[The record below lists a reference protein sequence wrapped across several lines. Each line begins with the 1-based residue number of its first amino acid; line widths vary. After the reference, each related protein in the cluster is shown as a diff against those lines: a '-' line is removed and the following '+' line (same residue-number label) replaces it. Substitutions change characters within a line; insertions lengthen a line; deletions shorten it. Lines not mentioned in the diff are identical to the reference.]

1 MEFALLK
8 EPMPLYSR
16 DNYEV
21 GRVAVYSPALAYST
35 SFIVAAVAW
44 RLRSQR
50 TIGEATSLVTTSTA
64 AAKALA
70 VLIEFSPTTPNG
82 TLASLTLRWAIGA
95 LVLVTVGAPFLL
107 KPVYVKTST
116 ARKSLLGPTGKPTA
130 LPKNASSI
138 VVLYCGVLLPAAIVS
153 SVKLVIEPLVSI
165 LTGESSAYGY
175 VPPKFSEVAGYSISL
190 WGVSVLL
197 MINHFLP
204 SGGAEHWRKIS
215 ALTFVVGVF
224 LSFSAPVVP
233 GAPAA
238 ETNVFQAVAGVGSD
252 EEEASL
258 GGWGLVA
265 AFLAVLLALVG
276 PLELRDMTNL
286 TGRKD
291 TGQLL
296 RLMIFGLAFGC
307 GLAWFVTMQ
316 SMSRDIFIPIFVTT
330 FSCMAMAT
338 LGTVAAVMGYFLPLN
353 EFAEAE
359 QIANVWTGVCFPVF
373 FIISSVSLSAQAHS
387 FGIGGWASTYLSVC
401 GLFAGAFCVTVR
413 MREEKNST
421 TRGYGN
427 MSCVISWL
435 CANAVVYGRYGVAGV
450 GIVGKSSL
458 TGAQSSVLGA
468 ILCSLILLLL
478 EGEAS
483 SSRSSYSSSSSRSK
497 SHGLVLPKLT
507 RSNWFAPSLIGI
519 MAMFFACSLYAV
531 LLRGSALAKLSFLVE
546 PSEHA
551 SKHSA
556 VPNYAGGKMD
566 EVAKL
571 AKKSVVHTKT
581 LASASKLRE
590 SGVWT
595 ASSVLGP
602 AMNLVG
608 LAATIPSNVGLA
620 RHSWRGSPPSK
631 GLAFLALLL
640 NILALIFCRGVP
652 STLALALIGLV
663 GGFIQFSTLK

>member
-1 MEFALLK
+1 M
-8 EPMPLYSR
+8 
-16 DNYEV
+16 
-21 GRVAVYSPALAYST
+21 AVYSPALAYST
-35 SFIVAAVAW
+35 SFIMAAVAW
-44 RLRSQR
+44 RLKSQR
-50 TIGEATSLVTTSTA
+50 TIGEATSLVTTSA
-64 AAKALA
+64 AMAKALA
-70 VLIEFSPTTPNG
+70 ILIEFSPTTPSG
-82 TLASLTLRWAIGA
+82 TLASLTLRWAVGTI
-95 LVLVTVGAPFLL
+95 VLVTVGAPFLL

-116 ARKSLLGPTGKPTA
+116 SRKSLLGPSGKPTA

-138 VVLYCGVLLPAAIVS
+138 VALYCGVLLPAAIVS

-175 VPPKFSEVAGYSISL
+175 VPPKFSEVAGYSVSL
-190 WGVSVLL
+190 WGISVLL

-215 ALTFVVGVF
+215 ALTFVVGAF

-233 GAPAA
+233 GASVA
-238 ETNVFQAVAGVGSD
+238 ETNMFQAVAGVGSD

-276 PLELRDMTNL
+276 PLELRDMTNS

-291 TGQLL
+291 TGHLL

-373 FIISSVSLSAQAHS
+373 FIISSVSLSAQARS

-401 GLFAGAFCVTVR
+401 GLFAGAFCITVR

-450 GIVGKSSL
+450 GVVGNSSL
-458 TGAQSSVLGA
+458 AGVQVRKSALSALR
-468 ILCSLILLLL
+468 LLSISNRYL
-478 EGEAS
+478 
-483 SSRSSYSSSSSRSK
+483 
-497 SHGLVLPKLT
+497 HLV
-507 RSNWFAPSLIGI
+507 FG
-519 MAMFFACSLYAV
+519 
-531 LLRGSALAKLSFLVE
+531 RGSNNVLT
-546 PSEHA
+546 
-551 SKHSA
+551 
-556 VPNYAGGKMD
+556 D
-566 EVAKL
+566 
-571 AKKSVVHTKT
+571 T
-581 LASASKLRE
+581 ASA
-590 SGVWT
+590 
-595 ASSVLGP
+595 
-602 AMNLVG
+602 
-608 LAATIPSNVGLA
+608 
-620 RHSWRGSPPSK
+620 RG
-631 GLAFLALLL
+631 
-640 NILALIFCRGVP
+640 RGV
-652 STLALALIGLV
+652 
-663 GGFIQFSTLK
+663 FE